1 MVIGLAP
8 RGGGNGC
15 HLWVFGTQV
24 SARFDNVTVIR
35 GGQHFAILKDAGGLA
50 DLDGT
55 RFQDF
60 DFVDDDL
67 LCETHDLGTPSRR
80 NRFGRSFEPLRAV
93 CHFP

>member
-1 MVIGLAP
+1 VGRTVGYWALMVIGLAP

-35 GGQHFAILKDAGGLA
+35 GGQHDVVLKDAGGLA
-50 DLDGT
+50 DLDRT

-60 DFVDDDL
+60 DFVDDDFFD
-67 LCETHDLGTPSRR
+67 ESH
-80 NRFGRSFEPLRAV
+80 V
-93 CHFP
+93 